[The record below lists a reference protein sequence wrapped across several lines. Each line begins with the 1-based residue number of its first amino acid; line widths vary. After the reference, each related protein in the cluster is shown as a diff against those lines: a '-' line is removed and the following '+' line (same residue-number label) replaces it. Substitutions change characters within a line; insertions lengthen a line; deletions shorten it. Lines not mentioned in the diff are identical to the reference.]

1 MSETRDICRE
11 EARSLSDRE
20 LLEEIYA
27 ELVSVRMIKE
37 RQRYNALEEKK
48 REIQRA
54 SFPDSRNC
62 CVGPFLDTNIK

>member
-1 MSETRDICRE
+1 MNETRDFYRE

-27 ELVSVRMIKE
+27 ELVSTRMIKE
-37 RQRYNALEEKK
+37 KERYNALEEK
-48 REIQRA
+48 RQEILRT
-54 SFPDSRNC
+54 SFPHTRNC